1 MSKENDEEPKQSREK
16 PLRTPGHIAVR
27 EYLKEARQEAEIT
40 QEMLAKRLGWRQG
53 DVSKVEIGERRLDIV
68 ELIQV
73 AREVGFDPCDLV
85 RAVDKAVPRSRRKRT
100 RPRSRKQKP

>member
-1 MSKENDEEPKQSREK
+1 MSKEKTEEIKQSRQK

-27 EYLKEARQEAEIT
+27 KYLKEARQYAGIT
-40 QEMLAKRLGWRQG
+40 QESLAARLGWRQG
-53 DVSKVEIGERRLDIV
+53 DVSKVEIGERRLDVV

-85 RAVDKAVPRSRRKRT
+85 NAVDKAVPKSGKKRQARKR
-100 RPRSRKQKP
+100 PAP